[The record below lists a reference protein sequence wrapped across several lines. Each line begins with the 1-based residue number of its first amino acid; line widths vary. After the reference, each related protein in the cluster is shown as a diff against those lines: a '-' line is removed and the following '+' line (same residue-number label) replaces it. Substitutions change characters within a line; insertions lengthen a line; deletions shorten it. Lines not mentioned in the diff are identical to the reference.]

1 MAPITSRWLFIA
13 VIALVIWRLIPLSTE
28 QELASANRAWRTG
41 HFDEATRIW
50 SPLAEQGQPRAQALM
65 GWSHEVGQG
74 ASRISA
80 GPSRSIVRRRRR
92 GCLRPIPARGGVP
105 AGAGVKRDLR
115 EAFHWMELAAKNGDV
130 PAMLKV
136 GVLHLMGVRGRVDL
150 PRAKEWLYQA
160 AKQGNQ
166 LALKVLQELEL
177 AQEGSSTFDF
187 NWQSLLGNS
196 CQALHL
202 TVENLSKPDTA
213 PPTSGSMVRFW
224 FVLRR

>member
-74 ASRISA
+74 SEQDISRAITLYRQAAQA
-80 GPSRSIVRRRRR
+80 GDAFGQYRLGEVY
-92 GCLRPIPARGGVP
+92 LR
-105 AGAGVKRDLR
+105 GAGVKRDLR

-136 GVLHLMGVRGRVDL
+136 GVLHLMGVSGRVDL

-177 AQEGSSTFDF
+177 AQEESSTFDF
-187 NWQSLLGNS
+187 NWQSLLG
-196 CQALHL
+196 
-202 TVENLSKPDTA
+202 E
-213 PPTSGSMVRFW
+213 
-224 FVLRR
+224 

>member
-28 QELASANRAWRTG
+28 QELALANRAWRTG

-50 SPLAEQGQPRAQALM
+50 SPLAEQGLPRAQALM

-74 ASRISA
+74 SEQDISRAITLYRQAAQA
-80 GPSRSIVRRRRR
+80 GDAFGQYRLGEVY
-92 GCLRPIPARGGVP
+92 LR
-105 AGAGVKRDLR
+105 GAGVKRDLR

-136 GVLHLMGVRGRVDL
+136 GVLHLMGVSGRVDL

-187 NWQSLLGNS
+187 NWQSLLG
-196 CQALHL
+196 
-202 TVENLSKPDTA
+202 E
-213 PPTSGSMVRFW
+213 
-224 FVLRR
+224 

>member
-1 MAPITSRWLFIA
+1 MAPITYRWLFIA
-13 VIALVIWRLIPLSTE
+13 VITLVIWRLIPLSTE

-50 SPLAEQGQPRAQALM
+50 SPLADQGLPRAQALM
-65 GWSHEVGQG
+65 GWSHEMGQG
-74 ASRISA
+74 SEQDMGRAISLYRQAAQA
-80 GPSRSIVRRRRR
+80 GDAFGQYRL
-92 GCLRPIPARGGVP
+92 GELYLR
-105 AGAGVKRDLR
+105 GAGVKRDLR
-115 EAFHWMELAAKNGDV
+115 EAFHWMELAARNGDV

-136 GVLHLMGVRGRVDL
+136 GVLHLMGVSGRVDL

-187 NWQSLLGNS
+187 NWQPLLG
-196 CQALHL
+196 
-202 TVENLSKPDTA
+202 E
-213 PPTSGSMVRFW
+213 
-224 FVLRR
+224 

>member
-74 ASRISA
+74 SEQDISRAITLYRQAAQA
-80 GPSRSIVRRRRR
+80 GDAFGQYRLGEVY
-92 GCLRPIPARGGVP
+92 LR
-105 AGAGVKRDLR
+105 GAGVKRDLR

-136 GVLHLMGVRGRVDL
+136 GVLHLMGVSGRVDL

-166 LALKVLQELEL
+166 LALTVLQELEL

-187 NWQSLLGNS
+187 NWQPLLG
-196 CQALHL
+196 
-202 TVENLSKPDTA
+202 E
-213 PPTSGSMVRFW
+213 
-224 FVLRR
+224 

>member
-1 MAPITSRWLFIA
+1 MAPITYRWLFIA

-50 SPLAEQGQPRAQALM
+50 SPLADQGQPRAKALM
-65 GWSHEVGQG
+65 GWSHEMGQG
-74 ASRISA
+74 SEQDMERAISLYRQAAQA
-80 GPSRSIVRRRRR
+80 GDAFGQYRLGELYLR
-92 GCLRPIPARGGVP
+92 GT
-105 AGAGVKRDLR
+105 GVKRDLR
-115 EAFHWMELAAKNGDV
+115 EAFHWMELAARNGDV

-136 GVLHLMGVRGRVDL
+136 GVLHLMGVSGRVDL

-187 NWQSLLGNS
+187 NWQPLLG
-196 CQALHL
+196 
-202 TVENLSKPDTA
+202 E
-213 PPTSGSMVRFW
+213 
-224 FVLRR
+224 

>member
-50 SPLAEQGQPRAQALM
+50 SPLADQGQPRAQALM
-65 GWSHEVGQG
+65 GWSHEMGQG
-74 ASRISA
+74 SEQDMERAISLYRQAAQA
-80 GPSRSIVRRRRR
+80 GDAFGQYRLGEVY
-92 GCLRPIPARGGVP
+92 LR
-105 AGAGVKRDLR
+105 GAGVKRDLR

-136 GVLHLMGVRGRVDL
+136 GVLHLMGISGRVDL

-177 AQEGSSTFDF
+177 AQKGSSTFDF
-187 NWQSLLGNS
+187 NWQSLLR
-196 CQALHL
+196 
-202 TVENLSKPDTA
+202 E
-213 PPTSGSMVRFW
+213 
-224 FVLRR
+224 